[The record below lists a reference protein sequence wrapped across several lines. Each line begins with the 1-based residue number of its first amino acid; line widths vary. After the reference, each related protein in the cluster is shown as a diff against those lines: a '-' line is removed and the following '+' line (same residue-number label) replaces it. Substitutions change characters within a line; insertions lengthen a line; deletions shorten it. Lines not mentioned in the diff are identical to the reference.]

1 MLEKTVIVW
10 FRKDLRLQ
18 DNLALYEA
26 TKENN
31 VILVYIHAPDEE
43 DMGMGSAELWWLH
56 HSLKALQEELQNY
69 HVPLILRKGSSQE
82 VLQQIIKE
90 TNAAALY
97 FTKRYEP
104 QISERDQQISNL
116 LTKQGIDV
124 QSFHSNLLFT
134 PGTVR
139 NKQGNVY
146 KVFTPFWKQARQQ
159 VVEKPVPKPKH
170 ITSKLPSDFAVGQLD
185 ELGLLSAYPWSDKF
199 NRYWNPGEKGAY
211 TKWRD
216 FSQDAIEHYDD
227 QRDIPSKEGVS
238 KLSPHLAWGEI
249 STRSMWYQSKEK
261 LDLVSNEEGEGDRY
275 KQIESYLRQVVWRDF
290 AYHQL
295 VSYPHVINQPLK
307 DAFRAFPWLK
317 NTEALERWKSGM
329 TGYPLIDA
337 GMRELWETGWMHN
350 RIRMITASFLV
361 KHLLIHW
368 LEGAAW
374 FRDTLVD
381 HDLANNTMGWQWVA
395 GSGYDASPYFRVFN
409 PILQGEKFDKDGDYV
424 RKWVPEIADLP
435 NKYIFSPWT
444 APEKVLTQLGIK
456 LGQTYP
462 DRIVDHKAARER
474 ALMAYYEMKEIKNM

>member
-1 MLEKTVIVW
+1 MSKKTMIVW

-18 DNLALYEA
+18 DNMALYEA
-26 TKENN
+26 AKEDN

-43 DMGMGSAELWWLH
+43 DMGMGSAESWWLH
-56 HSLKALQEELQNY
+56 HSLKALQQELKTY
-69 HVPLILRKGSSQE
+69 HVPLILRKGPTQE
-82 VLQQIIKE
+82 TLQRIIEE
-90 TNAAALY
+90 TQADGIF

-104 QISERDQQISNL
+104 QISERDQQISNVL
-116 LTKQGIDV
+116 AEQGISV
-124 QSFHSNLLFT
+124 QTFHSNLLFT

-139 NKQGNVY
+139 NKQDNVY
-146 KVFTPFWKQARQQ
+146 KVFTPFLKQARQQ
-159 VVEKPVPKPKH
+159 IVEKPVPKPKR
-170 ITSKLPSDFAVGQLD
+170 INSKLPSDFVVGELE
-185 ELGLLSAYPWSDKF
+185 ELGLLSDYPWSDKF
-199 NRYWNPGEKGAY
+199 NHYWTPGENGAY
-211 TKWRD
+211 TKWKD
-216 FSQDAIEHYDD
+216 FLLDAIEQYDD

-249 STRSMWYQSKEK
+249 SPRSIWYQSKEK
-261 LDLVSNEEGEGDRY
+261 LDMVSKEEGDRY

-295 VSYPHVINQPLK
+295 VSYPYVINQPLK
-307 DAFRAFPWLK
+307 DEFKAFPWLK
-317 NTEALERWKSGM
+317 NTEALDRWKSGM

-374 FRDTLVD
+374 FRDTLID

-409 PILQGEKFDKDGDYV
+409 PILQGEKFDKDGEYV
-424 RKWVPEIADLP
+424 RKWIPEIADLP

-462 DRIVDHKAARER
+462 EHIVDHKAARER
-474 ALMAYYEMKEIKNM
+474 ALVAYYEMKEINSI